1 MEMNASVKIRPRWQ
15 VNMHMIQERRTR
27 LGMKNGIHMIITA
40 YVSEQSSVCIMWC
53 IFKEAKKNCVK
64 EVYTTLQCRSGR

>member
-27 LGMKNGIHMIITA
+27 LDMKNGIHMIITA
-40 YVSEQSSVCIMWC
+40 YPTMNVLYNMNVEI
-53 IFKEAKKNCVK
+53 
-64 EVYTTLQCRSGR
+64 